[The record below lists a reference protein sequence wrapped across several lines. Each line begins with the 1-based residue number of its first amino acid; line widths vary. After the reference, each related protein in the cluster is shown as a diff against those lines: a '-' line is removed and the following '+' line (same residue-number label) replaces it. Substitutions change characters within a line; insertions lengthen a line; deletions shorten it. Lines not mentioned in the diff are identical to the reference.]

1 MYELR
6 FWADARGKH
15 PVVDWFKSLAKPQA
29 RTVARLFS
37 LLKEKG
43 PNLPP
48 PYAKNLGAGLWE
60 LRDAS
65 TGPGMRVYYC
75 FHAEKVIVLV
85 ASGQKSTQA
94 RDIER
99 ARGILNDIK

>member
-6 FWADARGKH
+6 FWSDARGKH
-15 PVVDWFKSLAKPQA
+15 PVLDWFKALAKPQA

-48 PYAKNLGAGLWE
+48 PYARNLGGGLWE

-65 TGPGMRVYYC
+65 TGPAMRVYYC
-75 FHAEKVIVLV
+75 FYGEKVIVLV
-85 ASGQKSTQA
+85 ASGQKSSQT